1 MTANNDNYTIGE
13 ILILIA
19 MGAFITFFIIL

>member
-1 MTANNDNYTIGE
+1 MTANNDKYTIGE
-13 ILILIA
+13 ILSLIA